1 MSVFTEKP
9 DFSMSWTIDYVDFT
23 HVVIMPPPI
32 NLNLNL
38 NQNPLHIP
46 TYLYFEIV

>member
-23 HVVIMPPPI
+23 HVVIVPPPI
-32 NLNLNL
+32 NLNLN
-38 NQNPLHIP
+38 QNPLYTP
-46 TYLYFEIV
+46 NLYFEIV